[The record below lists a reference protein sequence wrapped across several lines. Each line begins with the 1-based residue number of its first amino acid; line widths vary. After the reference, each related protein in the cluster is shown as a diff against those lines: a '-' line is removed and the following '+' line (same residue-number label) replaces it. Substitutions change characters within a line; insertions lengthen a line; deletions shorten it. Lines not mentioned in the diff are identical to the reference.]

1 VAQRLGARRTSE
13 ERGIAD
19 HDGAQKHEERRKG
32 QRGRERGSKEGQAGV
47 SKDVQFT
54 GWWVGGWRCRA
65 PPTGFGG
72 STSSSTTFAHSPCG
86 QHGCFA
92 MTGGNPGPAVARRVR
107 RGQRG
112 LCACDCFV
120 QRVQWSGDDDAM
132 RCDAMLWATG
142 GALYPRVAAA
152 GKQPRAV
159 GEAQDADTQ
168 TGQDRTGQARP
179 GPCRLSSNC
188 FTWCADTAITLDLGV
203 CVVELRVT
211 GSNLVAD
218 VVCRS
223 DERVASRPSCL
234 LHVDVEGGC
243 SGCKADCSH
252 VQSAS
257 STCVR
262 TPSRRVCLH
271 STPVHLDEWK
281 KEKPEPDSA
290 NGYVA
295 MQGIRCLGR

>member
-179 GPCRLSSNC
+179 GPCRLSSNPGIL
-188 FTWCADTAITLDLGV
+188 ALLH
-203 CVVELRVT
+203 
-211 GSNLVAD
+211 
-218 VVCRS
+218 VVCRYS
-223 DERVASRPSCL
+223 HHSRSW
-234 LHVDVEGGC
+234 
-243 SGCKADCSH
+243 
-252 VQSAS
+252 
-257 STCVR
+257 CVR
-262 TPSRRVCLH
+262 RGAASHGQQSRCGRRLSQRRARRVETFMSVTCRRR
-271 STPVHLDEWK
+271 
-281 KEKPEPDSA
+281 
-290 NGYVA
+290 GG
-295 MQGIRCLGR
+295 MQWVQGGL